1 MITET
6 EIRKAGRSVA
16 IFLDMNQHLLLI
28 LIHSSKDKDVL
39 LEGVWLS
46 L

>member
-16 IFLDMNQHLLLI
+16 VFLDMNLLLI